1 MHGLLT
7 LCFSSPPHFYLST
20 ACCSPSPPSS
30 LLPSFSAL
38 SPFVLSQTP
47 TPVDSRLTR
56 WAAAGNTVGQAE
68 KELLHKGC
76 RSFCRP
82 KFTTPD
88 FLRVYRITRTHTP
101 RNRRKATSTGNK
113 NDIPPLER
121 HACCNFAHRPS
132 SQTPNLEKSNIQT
145 QIQNPKG
152 LIRTYQHC
160 RLETKE
166 KSKRKT
172 TKYRKNL
179 GECQLMYKGVKH
191 ERAGVGTRMGEKD
204 HLT

>member
-1 MHGLLT
+1 MLT

-20 ACCSPSPPSS
+20 GCCSTSPSSS
-30 LLPSFSAL
+30 LLTSFSAL
-38 SPFVLSQTP
+38 SPSVLSQTP

-68 KELLHKGC
+68 KEFLHKDC

-88 FLRVYRITRTHTP
+88 FPRVYRITHT
-101 RNRRKATSTGNK
+101 RRGTAGKQTVLGIKPISLLLSATLAAILPIGVHHK
-113 NDIPPLER
+113 
-121 HACCNFAHRPS
+121 
-132 SQTPNLEKSNIQT
+132 TPNLEKSNIQT

-172 TKYRKNL
+172 IQYRENL
-179 GECQLMYKGVKH
+179 GGMSTDVQG
-191 ERAGVGTRMGEKD
+191 GEA
-204 HLT
+204 